1 MNLSWSYPQMIP
13 GQAPVASCRL
23 PVLVLPPTGCS
34 TEDARNPAISANHPL
49 ETNMITSTFDDNEIL
64 PLPVPGGRSAAAL
77 RYLMREWE
85 RDGAV
90 DEGASESELM
100 VLLSG
105 MVSVSDPTLGDA

>member
-1 MNLSWSYPQMIP
+1 MDLPTDDSGP
-13 GQAPVASCRL
+13 GAGGIVPVAGA
-23 PVLVLPPTGCS
+23 PPPTGCS
-34 TEDARNPAISANHPL
+34 TEDARNSAISANHPL

-90 DEGASESELM
+90 DEGASETELM

-105 MVSVSDPTLGDA
+105 MVSVSDPTLGNT